1 MASVSLRD
9 QIISQIERLTIEQ
22 QRQVLDTITSMA
34 RPRGKSGDDIIRHA
48 RELNFPVDDLME
60 MQRIIEQDCENIEP
74 DEWELP
80 A

>member
-9 QIISQIERLTIEQ
+9 QIISQIERLTVDQ
-22 QRQVLDTITSMA
+22 QRQVLDTITRMA
-34 RPRGKSGDDIIRHA
+34 RPRGKSGADMIRHA
-48 RELNFPVDDLME
+48 HELNFPMDDLME